1 MRRFRPLHKIYGGI
15 RIMRVCRNWTQRYQ
29 EYFNGL
35 IDGSGGCYRLR
46 CGIDL

>member
-15 RIMRVCRNWTQRYQ
+15 RIMRVCRNWPQRYQ

-35 IDGSGGCYRLR
+35 IDGSGGC
-46 CGIDL
+46 